1 MAQSAISQHIEACLP
16 AIPAQP
22 KAAGQSQPIAP
33 AVPAGF
39 RLVPTLIGRPG
50 NVATVWIQCPT
61 WCHIDHAND
70 RQVAVEDV
78 WHSGDFVDLEL
89 PHRGGKE
96 LLAYFRLGLDPYS
109 SDPAKRR
116 TFVYGEDGDSVDGRY
131 MDPQH
136 IRDFCDRTEAAI
148 AQLRA
153 LAEAAEATAG
163 DSDPDMD
170 EALRRVRQG
179 GAV

>member
-1 MAQSAISQHIEACLP
+1 MNNTVASTATALP
-16 AIPAQP
+16 SIPAQP
-22 KAAGQSQPIAP
+22 TAAEQSLPTLKP
-33 AVPAGF
+33 GF
-39 RLVPTLIGRPG
+39 RLVPTLIGRPD
-50 NVATVWIQCPT
+50 NAAPVWIECPS

-70 RQVAVEDV
+70 RQVAIEDV

-89 PHRGGKE
+89 PHRDGKE

-109 SDPAKRR
+109 NDPAKRR
-116 TFVYGEDGDSVDGRY
+116 TFVYGEDGDAVDGRY

-148 AQLRA
+148 TQLRA
-153 LAEAAEATAG
+153 LADAAEATGG

-170 EALRRVRQG
+170 EALRRVREG
-179 GAV
+179 RSA